1 MRTPNCSICDSRYAS
16 HAACSYNLYRDQ
28 SGSSGAIL
36 NLPITHSSVFSDYDF
51 AQRNQSNTETSALLI
66 TVIMY
71 AALLVMCHRRLRS
84 VENLLLATMEV
95 SKTSQKMS
103 LTTDDCVVPSQS
115 QSNAVGAQRLSPLE
129 LGQRELQILKIKKI
143 RRRVFS
149 VCVICMVSM
158 CFRAAYNLC
167 KSRCHPA

>member
-1 MRTPNCSICDSRYAS
+1 MRDARCAS

-28 SGSSGAIL
+28 SGSSDAFL
-36 NLPITHSSVFSDYDF
+36 NLSITHPSVFSDYDN
-51 AQRNQSNTETSALLI
+51 AQRSQSNTETSALFI

-84 VENLLLATMEV
+84 VENLLLATM
-95 SKTSQKMS
+95 SMKMS
-103 LTTDDCVVPSQS
+103 LNTDDCVVPTQS
-115 QSNAVGAQRLSPLE
+115 QSNAVGAQKLSPLE

-143 RRRVFS
+143 RRRVLS

-167 KSRCHPA
+167 KSRCRPG